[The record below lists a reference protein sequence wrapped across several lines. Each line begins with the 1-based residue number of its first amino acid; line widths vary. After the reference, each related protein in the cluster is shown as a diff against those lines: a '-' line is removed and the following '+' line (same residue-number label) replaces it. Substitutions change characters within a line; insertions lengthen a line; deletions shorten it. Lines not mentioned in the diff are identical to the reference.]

1 MEVNRE
7 LAILYDAHLM
17 GAKKKKKFP
26 DEPQFGEEQ
35 THTHTAAVCKDMMMI
50 YAVVNQQRNQKK
62 KEKKVPASPSL
73 RHLDPLSKK
82 FRHIIQRQEYLNK
95 VLF

>member
-17 GAKKKKKFP
+17 GAKKKKNFP

-35 THTHTAAVCKDMMMI
+35 THTATAAVCKDMMMI
-50 YAVVNQQRNQKK
+50 YAVVNQQRSQKIRR
-62 KEKKVPASPSL
+62 KVPASPSF
-73 RHLDPLSKK
+73 RHLDPLSDNSDILYNA
-82 FRHIIQRQEYLNK
+82 RNI
-95 VLF
+95 